1 MTVTL
6 SGNGV
11 SPFDEVTLS
20 TDAASVE
27 IDIRDDASQN
37 IILVTGTV
45 GADTDSIYG
54 RFKLLDSGGSDINN
68 ARGRLMSSNTTSTS
82 FWNSSAIATNYYGLG
97 NDNSDSDINGE
108 RMSFMVWIT
117 CSQNASEPFYD
128 VGMQGFIVSHG
139 TGSNVYLSRVGN
151 YYEGIADPRKFK
163 VYFTSGNVTTAS
175 LKSYIIGTD

>member
-11 SPFDEVTLS
+11 SPFDEATVT

-27 IDIRDDASQN
+27 VDIRDNTSQN
-37 IILVTGTV
+37 IILVSGTV
-45 GADTDSIYG
+45 GADTDNIYG
-54 RFKLLDSGGSDINN
+54 RFKLLDSSGTDIGNG
-68 ARGRLMSSNTTSTS
+68 RGRLMSSNTTTTS
-82 FWNSSAIATNYYGLG
+82 YWNLSALATNYYGLG
-97 NDNSDSDINGE
+97 NNSSDSNIAGE

-117 CSQNASEPFYD
+117 CSQNASQPFYD

-139 TGSNVYLSRVGN
+139 TGSTSYLSRNGT
-151 YYEGIADPRKFK
+151 YYEGTADPRKFK
-163 VYFTSGNVTTAS
+163 VYFSSGNVSTAS

>member
-27 IDIRDDASQN
+27 IDIRDDTSQN
-37 IILVTGTV
+37 IILVSGTV
-45 GADTDSIYG
+45 GADTDNVYG

-68 ARGRLMSSNTTSTS
+68 ARGRMMSSGTTSTS
-82 FWNSSAIATNYYGLG
+82 YWNLSALATNYYGLG
-97 NDNSDSDINGE
+97 NSNADTNIAGE
-108 RMSFMVWIT
+108 RLSFMTWIT

-139 TGSNVYLSRVGN
+139 TGTTTYLSRAGN
-151 YYEGIADPRKFK
+151 YYEGTADPRKFK
-163 VYFTSGNVTTAS
+163 VYFSSGNVSTAS